1 MELLKL
7 VIVDDEPILLQGLL
21 DTYDWESM
29 GFEVVGSAKSGVQAL
44 EVIRREQ
51 PHVVLTDIR
60 MKQMT
65 GLMVMEEI
73 QKEQISCLFVVLSA
87 YRDFEYAKH
96 ACDLGAYAYLLKPI
110 DDEQLRSTMTG
121 AYNTCIKQLRS
132 EEKYESWEQLLLKD
146 GDSFLQV
153 VIQKYVQ
160 NLIPE
165 EKIAEVFS
173 VLHDLPDNHDFFIT
187 VCADIDL
194 IYKIT
199 NSLDYEASRYAVIQ
213 EIEAHVFEHFSYWK
227 FEGEDGNYVFIIK
240 TQQKNAVRQIKTL
253 LEQAKNEEK
262 CPVIASISKPYKGIS
277 GIRKSYEEAQ
287 KLFGIASASGA
298 SAFTIPEDLEDQEDD
313 SKQFSEDR
321 EIRIMNSIRKND
333 FVELKETFIDF
344 IYHLPKEEA
353 RQCQYL
359 HKVMLRV
366 QFMLQDTYGMK
377 EEKKNQFAN
386 YYSNLNHL
394 PAVKAVDVCYKI
406 LCRAIELRQEEAGK
420 NETGYFK
427 EYMAEA
433 VAYIEEHLQ
442 EEDLS
447 IIATAAH
454 VYLNPVHFG
463 RIFKS
468 TFHMTFK
475 QYLVKKKKKKNVWIK
490 QKECWK
496 KEIPVSEQSV
506 KKLVSA
512 ILLIF
517 HNYSSNIP
525 ENCQVS
531 IKRNTKYEAKIF
543 KFRYPEKIF
552 KIYAYITSSCTF
564 IIYDRSMELYA
575 PYFKK

>member
-44 EVIRREQ
+44 DVIRREQ

-165 EKIAEVFS
+165 EKITEVFS

-298 SAFTIPEDLEDQEDD
+298 SAFTIPEDLEEQEDD

-366 QFMLQDTYGMK
+366 QFMLQDTYGMN
-377 EEKKNQFAN
+377 EDMKNQFAN

-454 VYLNPVHFG
+454 VYLNPVYFG

-475 QYLVKKKKKKNVWIK
+475 QYLVKKRMDKAKRMLEEENTSIRTICEEVGISNPSYFSQLFK
-490 QKECWK
+490 Q
-496 KEIPVSEQSV
+496 
-506 KKLVSA
+506 
-512 ILLIF
+512 
-517 HNYSSNIP
+517 YT

>member
-1 MELLKL
+1 
-7 VIVDDEPILLQGLL
+7 
-21 DTYDWESM
+21 
-29 GFEVVGSAKSGVQAL
+29 
-44 EVIRREQ
+44 
-51 PHVVLTDIR
+51 
-60 MKQMT
+60 
-65 GLMVMEEI
+65 
-73 QKEQISCLFVVLSA
+73 
-87 YRDFEYAKH
+87 
-96 ACDLGAYAYLLKPI
+96 
-110 DDEQLRSTMTG
+110 MTG

-262 CPVIASISKPYKGIS
+262 CPVIASISKPYKGIL
-277 GIRKSYEEAQ
+277 GIRKSY
-287 KLFGIASASGA
+287 
-298 SAFTIPEDLEDQEDD
+298 
-313 SKQFSEDR
+313 
-321 EIRIMNSIRKND
+321 
-333 FVELKETFIDF
+333 
-344 IYHLPKEEA
+344 EEA

-366 QFMLQDTYGMK
+366 QFMLQDTYGMN
-377 EEKKNQFAN
+377 EDMKNQFAN

-454 VYLNPVHFG
+454 VYLNPVYFG

-475 QYLVKKKKKKNVWIK
+475 QYLVKKRMDKAKRMLEEGNTSIRTICEEVGISNPSYFSQLFK
-490 QKECWK
+490 QYTGKLPSEYK
-496 KEIPVSEQSV
+496 KE
-506 KKLVSA
+506 
-512 ILLIF
+512 
-517 HNYSSNIP
+517 
-525 ENCQVS
+525 
-531 IKRNTKYEAKIF
+531 YEV
-543 KFRYPEKIF
+543 
-552 KIYAYITSSCTF
+552 
-564 IIYDRSMELYA
+564 
-575 PYFKK
+575 

>member
-165 EKIAEVFS
+165 EKITEVFS

-213 EIEAHVFEHFSYWK
+213 EIEARVFEHFSYWK

-298 SAFTIPEDLEDQEDD
+298 SAFTIPEDLEEQEDD

-366 QFMLQDTYGMK
+366 QFMLQDTYGMN
-377 EEKKNQFAN
+377 EDMKNQFAN

-406 LCRAIELRQEEAGK
+406 LCRAIELRQEEVGK

-427 EYMAEA
+427 EYMTEA

-454 VYLNPVHFG
+454 VYLNPVYFG

-475 QYLVKKKKKKNVWIK
+475 QYLVKKRMDKAKRMLEEGNTSIRTICEEVGISNPSYFSQLFK
-490 QKECWK
+490 QYTGKLPSEYK
-496 KEIPVSEQSV
+496 KE
-506 KKLVSA
+506 
-512 ILLIF
+512 
-517 HNYSSNIP
+517 
-525 ENCQVS
+525 
-531 IKRNTKYEAKIF
+531 YEV
-543 KFRYPEKIF
+543 
-552 KIYAYITSSCTF
+552 
-564 IIYDRSMELYA
+564 
-575 PYFKK
+575 

>member
-165 EKIAEVFS
+165 EKITEVFS

-298 SAFTIPEDLEDQEDD
+298 SAFTIPEDLEEQEDD

-366 QFMLQDTYGMK
+366 QFMLQDTYGMN
-377 EEKKNQFAN
+377 EDMKNQFTN

-454 VYLNPVHFG
+454 VYLNPVYFG

-475 QYLVKKKKKKNVWIK
+475 QYLVKNVWIK

-496 KEIPVSEQSV
+496 KKIPVSEQSV

>member
-298 SAFTIPEDLEDQEDD
+298 SAFTIPEDLEEQEDD

-366 QFMLQDTYGMK
+366 QFMLQDTYGMN
-377 EEKKNQFAN
+377 EDMKNQFAN

-454 VYLNPVHFG
+454 VYLNPVYFG

-468 TFHMTFK
+468 TFHMTFTWS
-475 QYLVKKKKKKNVWIK
+475 KNVWIK

>member
-73 QKEQISCLFVVLSA
+73 QKEQISCLFVILSA

-165 EKIAEVFS
+165 EKITEVFS

-187 VCADIDL
+187 VCTDIDL

-213 EIEAHVFEHFSYWK
+213 EIETHVFEHFSYWK

-298 SAFTIPEDLEDQEDD
+298 SAFTIPEDLEEQEDD
-313 SKQFSEDR
+313 SK
-321 EIRIMNSIRKND
+321 
-333 FVELKETFIDF
+333 
-344 IYHLPKEEA
+344 
-353 RQCQYL
+353 
-359 HKVMLRV
+359 
-366 QFMLQDTYGMK
+366 
-377 EEKKNQFAN
+377 
-386 YYSNLNHL
+386 
-394 PAVKAVDVCYKI
+394 
-406 LCRAIELRQEEAGK
+406 
-420 NETGYFK
+420 
-427 EYMAEA
+427 
-433 VAYIEEHLQ
+433 
-442 EEDLS
+442 
-447 IIATAAH
+447 
-454 VYLNPVHFG
+454 
-463 RIFKS
+463 
-468 TFHMTFK
+468 
-475 QYLVKKKKKKNVWIK
+475 
-490 QKECWK
+490 
-496 KEIPVSEQSV
+496 
-506 KKLVSA
+506 
-512 ILLIF
+512 
-517 HNYSSNIP
+517 
-525 ENCQVS
+525 
-531 IKRNTKYEAKIF
+531 
-543 KFRYPEKIF
+543 
-552 KIYAYITSSCTF
+552 
-564 IIYDRSMELYA
+564 
-575 PYFKK
+575 

>member
-165 EKIAEVFS
+165 EKITEVFS

-277 GIRKSYEEAQ
+277 GIRKCYEEAQ

-298 SAFTIPEDLEDQEDD
+298 SAFTIPEDLEEQEDD

-366 QFMLQDTYGMK
+366 QFMLQDTYGMN
-377 EEKKNQFAN
+377 EDMKNQFAN

-454 VYLNPVHFG
+454 VYLNPVYFG

-475 QYLVKKKKKKNVWIK
+475 QYLVKKRMDKAKRMLEEGNTSIRTICEEVGISNPSYFSQLFK
-490 QKECWK
+490 QYTGKLPSEYK
-496 KEIPVSEQSV
+496 KE
-506 KKLVSA
+506 
-512 ILLIF
+512 
-517 HNYSSNIP
+517 
-525 ENCQVS
+525 
-531 IKRNTKYEAKIF
+531 YEV
-543 KFRYPEKIF
+543 
-552 KIYAYITSSCTF
+552 
-564 IIYDRSMELYA
+564 
-575 PYFKK
+575 